1 MNLTTALR
9 SLLPLSLT
17 ALGGIAAVLIVG
29 ALAMTASRVMSTP
42 APGASNGA
50 PTPTSEGVQPS
61 VKQSPQW
68 AEGKFRNPAVEPEQG
83 FWKTV
88 GIFWDFMFHKPAGT
102 APDRPIEVQALTR
115 DQLLAAPDRTL
126 FRLGHS
132 TVLLKLRGRFWLT
145 DPVFSERAS
154 PFSWMGPKRFHA
166 PPIALDELPEIEAV
180 ILSHDHY
187 DHLDHDTVLALAP
200 KVRRFLTPLGVGQ
213 RLIDW
218 GVPAAKVQQ
227 FDWWQGTSIAGVQL
241 MATPAQHFS
250 GRGLS
255 DRNSTLWASWVLID
269 GDLRVFFSGDT
280 GYFDGFKT
288 IGERFGPF
296 DLTLMETGAYDPRWP
311 YVHMQPEQT
320 MQAHVDLRGRRLL
333 PIHNGTFDLAM
344 HRWQDPFER
353 ISALARLRKVELV
366 TPVIGAP
373 LAIEEPGP
381 TPAWWQGGTADAVAA
396 APVENQAP
404 PPAASSAMP

>member
-1 MNLTTALR
+1 
-9 SLLPLSLT
+9 
-17 ALGGIAAVLIVG
+17 
-29 ALAMTASRVMSTP
+29 MSTP
-42 APGASNGA
+42 TQGSSNGS

-61 VKQSPQW
+61 IEQSPQW

-241 MATPAQHFS
+241 TATPAQHFS

>member
-1 MNLTTALR
+1 MNLIPVLR

-17 ALGGIAAVLIVG
+17 ALSGIVAVLIVG
-29 ALAMTASRVMSTP
+29 ALAMTASRVMSSPTPVPSNGPSTP
-42 APGASNGA
+42 AP
-50 PTPTSEGVQPS
+50 EGGQPS
-61 VKQSPQW
+61 REQSPQW
-68 AEGKFRNPAVEPEQG
+68 AEGRFRNPAVEPEQG
-83 FWKTV
+83 FWKML
-88 GIFWDFMFHKPAGT
+88 GIFWDVMFHKPAGT
-102 APDRPIEVQALTR
+102 VPDRPIEVQALTK

-187 DHLDHDTVLALAP
+187 DHLDHDTVLALVP

-241 MATPAQHFS
+241 TATPAQHFS

-280 GYFDGFKT
+280 GYFDGFKA

-320 MQAHVDLRGRRLL
+320 MQAHIDLKGQRLL

-373 LAIEEPGP
+373 MAIEQPGP
-381 TPAWWQGGTADAVAA
+381 TPAWWQGGVVDATATAA
-396 APVENQAP
+396 TPS
-404 PPAASSAMP
+404 PAASSAMP

>member
-1 MNLTTALR
+1 MNLPATLR

-17 ALGGIAAVLIVG
+17 AVGGVAAVLIVG

-42 APGASNGA
+42 TPGSSNGL
-50 PTPTSEGVQPS
+50 PTPASEGVQPS
-61 VKQSPQW
+61 VEQSPQW

-241 MATPAQHFS
+241 TATPAQHFS

-288 IGERFGPF
+288 IGDRFGPF

-396 APVENQAP
+396 AAVDNRATAA
-404 PPAASSAMP
+404 AASSAMP